1 MKKLN
6 KKGFTLVELIV
17 VIAIIGI
24 LAAVL
29 VPSVTS
35 YIGKAQRSSAEQGAG
50 NKMTEFMNAY
60 TLCEKKDANKYLNAN
75 FDDKVKGFY
84 FHSGS
89 YVVIM
94 KVDTETGAY
103 VKDITL
109 DDSKVKSVLY
119 DLTVGESNAT
129 SLGTQLTNPT
139 AADWNKE
146 KTVLDLT
153 AVDGGKSTYGVA
165 SAGYY
170 VNIPTIDTTNC

>member
-60 TLCEKKDANKYLNAN
+60 TLCEKKDANTYL
-75 FDDKVKGFY
+75 DDNYGDNVVGFY
-84 FHSGS
+84 FQSGD

-94 KVDTETGAY
+94 KQDAATKAY
-103 VKDITL
+103 VKDVTL
-109 DDSKVKSVLY
+109 SKSG
-119 DLTVGESNAT
+119 LTLQVEATTGTTTKTTTATAPTEGTELAWNAAHT
-129 SLGTQLTNPT
+129 CLNLTIADNKV
-139 AADWNKE
+139 AANG
-146 KTVLDLT
+146 L
-153 AVDGGKSTYGVA
+153 
-165 SAGYY
+165 Y
-170 VNIPTIDTTNC
+170 VNIPTIDTKDC

>member
-60 TLCEKKDANKYLNAN
+60 TLCEKKDANTYL
-75 FDDKVKGFY
+75 DDNYGDNVVGFY
-84 FHSGS
+84 IQSGD

-94 KVDTETGAY
+94 KQDATTKAY
-103 VKDITL
+103 VKDVTL
-109 DDSKVKSVLY
+109 SKSGLTLKVEATTGTTTKTTTASDGT
-119 DLTVGESNAT
+119 DLEWNAAHT
-129 SLGTQLTNPT
+129 C
-139 AADWNKE
+139 
-146 KTVLDLT
+146 LDLT
-153 AVDGGKSTYGVA
+153 TTDNKVA
-165 SAGYY
+165 ANGLY
-170 VNIPTIDTTNC
+170 VNIPTIDTKDC